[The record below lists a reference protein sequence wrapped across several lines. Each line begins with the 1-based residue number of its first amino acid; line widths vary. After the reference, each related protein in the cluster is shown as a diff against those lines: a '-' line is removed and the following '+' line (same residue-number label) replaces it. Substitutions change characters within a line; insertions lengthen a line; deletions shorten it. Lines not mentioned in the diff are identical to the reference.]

1 MQKIISGYGTAG
13 RLKDVLKEN
22 RCRKFMLVCGGS
34 FDRSG
39 LKSIFENLGTDYV
52 RFSDFS
58 ANPLYEQVQKGVAVF
73 QQENCD
79 MLVAVGGGS
88 AMDVAKC
95 IKLFCKMDPKENFL
109 RQPYEDSRIPLVAI
123 PTTAG
128 TGSESTQFAVIYYKG
143 EKQSVSHSS
152 ILPDYAML
160 DPTPLKTLPLY
171 QKKCTMLDALCQAVE
186 SWWSVNST
194 DRSKQYSQEAVR
206 YILENYKA
214 FLFAGDDAAA
224 EKIMLGANYAGRAI
238 NITQTT
244 APHAMS
250 YKMTSLFGIPHGHA
264 VAIGL
269 PVIFDYMIDHPENC
283 IDSRGADYLQRVFR
297 DIGESFGQK
306 TAGQAVTFFENLLK
320 ELEME
325 NPVIA
330 PEQLSVLTTSVNPTR
345 LKNNPVALDEATI
358 YALYERIG
366 GIKREA

>member
-1 MQKIISGYGTAG
+1 MQKIISGYGSVE
-13 RLKDVLKEN
+13 KIKEILKEN
-22 RCRKFMLVCGGS
+22 QCQKFMLVCGGS

-39 LKSIFENLGTDYV
+39 LKGVFQDLDTDFV

-58 ANPLYEQVQKGVAVF
+58 ANPLYEQVEKGVALF
-73 QQENCD
+73 HAEKCD

-109 RQPYEDSRIPLVAI
+109 QQPYRDSQIPLVAI

-128 TGSESTQFAVIYYKG
+128 TGSESTQFAVIYYAG
-143 EKQSVSHSS
+143 AKQSVAHSS
-152 ILPDYAML
+152 ILPDYAIL

-171 QKKCTMLDALCQAVE
+171 QRKCTMLDALCQAIE

-194 DRSKQYSQEAVR
+194 QQSKEYSRKAIR
-206 YILENYKA
+206 CILDNYRA
-214 FLFAGDDAAA
+214 FLFADDEAAA

-244 APHAMS
+244 AAHAMS
-250 YKMTSLFGIPHGHA
+250 YKMTALFGIPHGHA

-269 PVIFDYMIDHPENC
+269 PVIFDYMIHHPENC
-283 IDSRGADYLQRVFR
+283 IDGRGADYLLGVFQ
-297 DIGESFGQK
+297 DIAECFGQK
-306 TAGQAVTFFENLLK
+306 TPSRAVAFFNRLLE

-325 NPVIA
+325 RPVIL
-330 PEQLSVLTTSVNPTR
+330 PGQLAVLTASVNPTR
-345 LKNNPVALDEATI
+345 LKNNPVALDETTI
-358 YALYERIG
+358 YALYEKIG
-366 GIKREA
+366 GNICEA